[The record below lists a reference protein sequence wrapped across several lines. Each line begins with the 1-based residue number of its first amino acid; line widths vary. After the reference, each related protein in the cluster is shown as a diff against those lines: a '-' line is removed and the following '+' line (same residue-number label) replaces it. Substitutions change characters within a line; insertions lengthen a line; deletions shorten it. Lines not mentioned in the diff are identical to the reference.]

1 MARGGGV
8 EAFSGSVVPEEGF
21 SEDNLHPKPQNF
33 FLGAAAVAGVNAAD
47 ATAASVTVT
56 ETLAAVAF
64 SLRLTLEAVVDVT
77 GVESEVV
84 TEGEVRS
91 RERQTSF
98 ISFSSNSLHKG
109 TMRSR
114 SSDQTTKT
122 RSSR

>member
-8 EAFSGSVVPEEGF
+8 EPFSGSGVPEEGF
-21 SEDNLHPKPQNF
+21 LEESLHPKPQNS
-33 FLGAAAVAGVNAAD
+33 FLGAAAVARGVNAAV

-56 ETLAAVAF
+56 DTLAAVAF

-84 TEGEVRS
+84 TEGEVAS

-109 TMRSR
+109 TM
-114 SSDQTTKT
+114 
-122 RSSR
+122 

>member
-8 EAFSGSVVPEEGF
+8 EAFSGSVTPDEGF

-33 FLGAAAVAGVNAAD
+33 FLGAAAVARGVNAAV

-56 ETLAAVAF
+56 KALAAVAF

-84 TEGEVRS
+84 SEGEVRS

-109 TMRSR
+109 TM
-114 SSDQTTKT
+114 
-122 RSSR
+122 

>member
-1 MARGGGV
+1 MDRGGGV
-8 EAFSGSVVPEEGF
+8 EAFSGSVTPDEGF
-21 SEDNLHPKPQNF
+21 FEDNLHPKPQNF
-33 FLGAAAVAGVNAAD
+33 FLGTAAVPRGVNAAV

-64 SLRLTLEAVVDVT
+64 SFRLTLEAVVEVT

-84 TEGEVRS
+84 TEGEVTS

-109 TMRSR
+109 TM
-114 SSDQTTKT
+114 
-122 RSSR
+122 

>member
-1 MARGGGV
+1 M

-21 SEDNLHPKPQNF
+21 FEDNLHPKPQNF
-33 FLGAAAVAGVNAAD
+33 FLGTAAVSTGVNAAV
-47 ATAASVTVT
+47 ATACAASVTVT

-84 TEGEVRS
+84 TEGEVTS

-109 TMRSR
+109 TM
-114 SSDQTTKT
+114 
-122 RSSR
+122 